1 MKKISKLLLSATAL
15 ACQFAGAQTATPA
28 PQSVAIAEE
37 QAAARPYNCEAT
49 TNATVPKPLVDAICA
64 AINTNPDVLAK
75 YHAFAASVEEIE
87 VARGLLLPR
96 VDLNAEVAR
105 KTDRVSSRVPE
116 NQSLTVTGLSL
127 SATQLL
133 WDGLASRYQVDRFSH
148 ASLTR
153 YFEFREQAEQTALET
168 VRAFVDVQRANRL
181 VDQAVDNSKA
191 HQSQLDDLTRGERT
205 AMSSGDVNQAK
216 ARRDLAESNLTV
228 ERSNQHDA
236 MERFRRLTGSLPSAS
251 PLDFKLQD
259 PPQDVTQ
266 QAIKQSALVQ
276 AAIQNYLAV
285 QAQLKE
291 ADGKFQ
297 PRVDASVRTG
307 VGNNMDGIVDKR
319 SETKAGVNMSWNLF
333 AGGSDQA
340 RVNQQTNLLRQAFDQ
355 LDRACRDVRLNATVA
370 ANDVSQLD
378 LLMQSYAANSKAA
391 NEALTNFRQL
401 NASGSPATAS
411 KRQAIDVLNARNEY
425 YTATRSRINA
435 EYDQTIAR
443 ARVLATGTRLLSSL
457 GIGQNGQAAYLG
469 VEQQQLEI
477 AGPQPASCVDPVA
490 VPVRAERSV
499 AASTV
504 AEGAGAKSAP
514 ALSPDGVGQIID
526 PANPTFLPVMKRLKD
541 WAAAWESKNVQSYIS
556 FYDEGFKPAKVS
568 REVWLEN
575 RSRLLRKDGPISVK
589 ISREVMRTVSV
600 SPYLVVETTFD
611 QSYASSNFKDT
622 TRKILR
628 WRKRDSTGTWF
639 IIQETS
645 EPKVRAQ

>member
-1 MKKISKLLLSATAL
+1 MKKISTLLLSATAL
-15 ACQFAGAQTATPA
+15 ACQIAGAQSVA
-28 PQSVAIAEE
+28 PSAQSVAITEE
-37 QAAARPYNCEAT
+37 QAARPYNCEAI
-49 TNATVPKPLVDAICA
+49 NATAPKPLVDAICV

-105 KTDRVSSRVPE
+105 KSDKVSSRVPE
-116 NQSLTVTGLSL
+116 SQSMTVTGLSL
-127 SATQLL
+127 TATQLL

-181 VDQAVDNSKA
+181 VEQAELNSKA
-191 HQSQLDDLTRGERT
+191 HQSQLDDLSRGDGKAT
-205 AMSSGDVNQAK
+205 NSGDINQAK
-216 ARRDLAESNLTV
+216 ARRDLADSNLTV

-236 MERFRRLTGSLPSAS
+236 MERFRRITGSLPSAT
-251 PLDFKLQD
+251 PLDFRLQD

-266 QAIKQSALVQ
+266 QSVKQSSLVQ

-370 ANDVSQLD
+370 ANDVSQLG
-378 LLMQSYAANSKAA
+378 LLMKSYEDNTKAA
-391 NEALTNFRQL
+391 NDALTSFQRS
-401 NASGSPATAS
+401 NAIGGAVTAS
-411 KRQAIDVLNARNEY
+411 KRQAIDLLNARNEL

-435 EYDQTIAR
+435 EYDQTVAR
-443 ARVLATGTRLLSSL
+443 ARVLATGSRLLSSL

-477 AGPQPASCVDPVA
+477 AGPQPASCIEPVN
-490 VPVRAERSV
+490 VPVRAEKPAAAPLADIPSAKPV
-499 AASTV
+499 AGVS
-504 AEGAGAKSAP
+504 
-514 ALSPDGVGQIID
+514 DGVGQVID
-526 PANPTFLPVMKRLKD
+526 QANPTFQPVMKRLKD
-541 WAAAWESKNVQSYIS
+541 WASAWESKNVPVYIA

-568 REVWLEN
+568 RETWLEN
-575 RSRLLRKDGPISVK
+575 RSRLLRKDGAISVK

-600 SPYLVVETTFD
+600 SPHLVVETTFD
-611 QSYASSNFKDT
+611 QSYSSSNFKDS

-645 EPKVRAQ
+645 EPKVKPQ

>member
-1 MKKISKLLLSATAL
+1 MKKISTLLLSATAL
-15 ACQFAGAQTATPA
+15 ACQIASAQSAAPAT
-28 PQSVAIAEE
+28 QSVAIAEE
-37 QAAARPYNCEAT
+37 QAARPYNCEA
-49 TNATVPKPLVDAICA
+49 TNATVPKPLIDAICI
-64 AINTNPDVLAK
+64 AINTNPDVLSK

-87 VARGLLLPR
+87 VARGLLLPK

-105 KTDRVSSRVPE
+105 KTDRVNSRVPE

-127 SATQLL
+127 TATQLL

-181 VDQAVDNSKA
+181 VEQAEINSKA
-191 HQSQLDDLTRGERT
+191 HQSQLDDLSRGEKT

-216 ARRDLAESNLTV
+216 ARRDLADSNLTV

-236 MERFRRLTGSLPSAS
+236 MERFRRITGSLPSAT
-251 PLDFKLQD
+251 PLDFRLQD

-266 QAIKQSALVQ
+266 QSIKQSSLVQ

-333 AGGSDQA
+333 AGGADQA

-378 LLMQSYAANSKAA
+378 LLMQSYANNSKAA
-391 NEALTNFRQL
+391 NDALTNFKQL
-401 NASGSPATAS
+401 NASGSPAAAS
-411 KRQAIDVLNARNEY
+411 KRQAIDLLNARNEY

-435 EYDQTIAR
+435 EYDQTVAR
-443 ARVLATGTRLLSSL
+443 ARVLATGSRLLSSL

-477 AGPQPASCVDPVA
+477 AGPQPASCVEPVS
-490 VPVRAERSV
+490 VPARVERAAPV
-499 AASTV
+499 PTL
-504 AEGAGAKSAP
+504 EGASVRPVVP
-514 ALSPDGVGQIID
+514 ADGVVGQIID

>member
-1 MKKISKLLLSATAL
+1 MKKISTLLLSATAL
-15 ACQFAGAQTATPA
+15 ACQIASAQSVA
-28 PQSVAIAEE
+28 PSTQSVAITAEE
-37 QAAARPYNCEAT
+37 QGAKPYNCEA
-49 TNATVPKPLVDAICA
+49 TNATVPKPLIDAICA
-64 AINTNPDVLAK
+64 AINTNPDVLSK

-116 NQSLTVTGLSL
+116 NQSMTVTGLSL

-153 YFEFREQAEQTALET
+153 YFEFREQAEQAALET

-181 VDQAVDNSKA
+181 VEQAVENSKA
-191 HQSQLDDLTRGERT
+191 HQSQLDDLSKGDGR
-205 AMSSGDVNQAK
+205 AMTSGDINQAK

-236 MERFRRLTGSLPSAS
+236 MERFRRITGALPSAS
-251 PLDFKLQD
+251 PLEFKLQD

-266 QAIKQSALVQ
+266 QSVKQSSLVQ

-297 PRVDASVRTG
+297 PRVDASVRAG

-319 SETKAGVNMSWNLF
+319 AETKAGVNMSWNLF

-378 LLMQSYAANSKAA
+378 LLMQSYANNSKAA
-391 NEALTNFRQL
+391 NDALASFRLQ
-401 NASGSPATAS
+401 NTSGSASAGS
-411 KRQAIDVLNARNEY
+411 KRQAIDLLNARNEY

-443 ARVLATGTRLLSSL
+443 ARVLATGSRLLSSL

-477 AGPQPASCVDPVA
+477 AGPQPASCVEPLNPPA
-490 VPVRAERSV
+490 RAERV
-499 AASTV
+499 AVSAPTLDSASAKSPV
-504 AEGAGAKSAP
+504 PSLADGAGQ
-514 ALSPDGVGQIID
+514 LID
-526 PANPTFLPVMKRLKD
+526 PASPTFQPVMKRLKD
-541 WAAAWESKNVQSYIS
+541 WASAWESKNVQAYIG

-568 REVWLEN
+568 RETWLEN

-589 ISREVMRTVSV
+589 VSREVMRTVSV
-600 SPYLVVETTFD
+600 TPHLVVETTFD
-611 QSYASSNFKDT
+611 QSYSSSNFKDT

-645 EPKVRAQ
+645 EPKIRPQ

>member
-1 MKKISKLLLSATAL
+1 MKKISTLLLSATAL
-15 ACQFAGAQTATPA
+15 ACQIASAQSVA
-28 PQSVAIAEE
+28 PSTQSVAITAEE
-37 QAAARPYNCEAT
+37 QGAKPYNCEA
-49 TNATVPKPLVDAICA
+49 TNATVPKPLIDAICA
-64 AINTNPDVLAK
+64 AINTNPDVLSK

-116 NQSLTVTGLSL
+116 NQSMTVTGLSL

-153 YFEFREQAEQTALET
+153 YFEFREQAEQAALET

-181 VDQAVDNSKA
+181 VEQAVENSKA
-191 HQSQLDDLTRGERT
+191 HQSQLDDLSKGDGR
-205 AMSSGDVNQAK
+205 AMTSGDINQAK

-236 MERFRRLTGSLPSAS
+236 MERFRRITGALPSAS
-251 PLDFKLQD
+251 PLEFKLQD

-266 QAIKQSALVQ
+266 QSVKQSSLVQ

-319 SETKAGVNMSWNLF
+319 AETKAGVNMSWNLF

-378 LLMQSYAANSKAA
+378 LLMQSYANNSKAA
-391 NEALTNFRQL
+391 NDALASFRLQ
-401 NASGSPATAS
+401 NTSGSASAGS
-411 KRQAIDVLNARNEY
+411 KRQAIDLLNARNEY

-443 ARVLATGTRLLSSL
+443 ARVLATGSRLLSSL

-477 AGPQPASCVDPVA
+477 AGPQPASCVEPLNPPA
-490 VPVRAERSV
+490 RAERV
-499 AASTV
+499 AVSAPTLDSASAKSPV
-504 AEGAGAKSAP
+504 PSLADGAGQ
-514 ALSPDGVGQIID
+514 LID
-526 PANPTFLPVMKRLKD
+526 PASPTFQPVMKRLKD
-541 WAAAWESKNVQSYIS
+541 WASAWESKNVQAYIG

-568 REVWLEN
+568 RETWLEN

-589 ISREVMRTVSV
+589 VSREVMRTVSV
-600 SPYLVVETTFD
+600 TPHLVVETTFD
-611 QSYASSNFKDT
+611 QSYSSSNFKDT

-645 EPKVRAQ
+645 EPKIRPQ